1 MAAVHES
8 LNNEI
13 EALMLDNGGGIGDP
27 HEMGGGG
34 EWMSSFEQHPLR
46 HMQDDTRPVIPIVI
60 YMDGVRYT
68 RATTIGKHDT
78 LLNVNVVNLHT
89 HKSGTYS
96 LSHQQRFV
104 QVRMQRMVQQLGN
117 IRFSEVVFGAR
128 RAWNAARFHVGWE
141 TYQK

>member
-1 MAAVHES
+1 MLMVAVHES

-46 HMQDDTRPVIPIVI
+46 HMQDDTRPVIPIAI

-68 RATTIGKHDT
+68 RATSIGKHDT

-89 HKSGTYS
+89 QKRHLLTVTSKK
-96 LSHQQRFV
+96 
-104 QVRMQRMVQQLGN
+104 
-117 IRFSEVVFGAR
+117 IRAGVDAKDGA
-128 RAWNAARFHVGWE
+128 ATG
-141 TYQK
+141 